1 MTSLKIY
8 CKLLPLRSMKLKLLH
23 LFSIFIVSCSAKHED
38 AVLVPPSILTNNQ
51 LVEILT
57 DAYLAEGATGINIKG
72 ISGQQFD
79 SVYLFNPLK
88 EHTCSKSKFDSSMI
102 FYAHH
107 PIVLKTIY
115 DKVLENLNKIAAKDS
130 L

>member
-1 MTSLKIY
+1 MTF
-8 CKLLPLRSMKLKLLH
+8 KLLH
-23 LFSIFIVSCSAKHED
+23 LFTFCFLILSCAAEHEEGIT
-38 AVLVPPSILTNNQ
+38 VPPTILDNQQ

-88 EHTCSKSKFDSSMI
+88 EHACSKSKFDSSMV
-102 FYAHH
+102 FYSHH
-107 PIVLKTIY
+107 PIILKNIY
-115 DKVLENLNKIAAKDS
+115 DQVLEKLNKIAARDS
-130 L
+130 I